1 MPVHLLRLT
10 GAQMQEKLH
19 GGSVCSNRERRWAM
33 PRSTQHRT
41 PHVPVFATPEI
52 SLSYEGHTLGCF
64 TLALIVGSAWCCCLP
79 SSNVDE
85 LLMLVCKPGH
95 ALSRTSAIHFI
106 LLNLLLK
113 FLDLFSSLTGQPE
126 QSQVSN
132 EVVVCVTEARK
143 LHFCTFSFHLH
154 YSSFFLYY
162 S

>member
-1 MPVHLLRLT
+1 
-10 GAQMQEKLH
+10 
-19 GGSVCSNRERRWAM
+19 M